1 MAKVTFDD
9 ELDATMREL
18 EADKNSMFMNLK
30 HYHRDENLEIKMLR
44 REQIYPN
51 PINEPYMQD
60 VTEEQIRFLYDN
72 IKQNGL
78 MHNLVV
84 LDDLK
89 GRYRLISGEKRW
101 TAIQKMSKEE
111 YEDKFPNGI
120 ACKVIRPDIEFTND
134 DEWRILLE
142 CNVLVASAKPDKKQM
157 QDLIA
162 LYDRMG
168 SGKDE
173 IVNYLKYQI
182 GLSKLTIERTY
193 GVATAIPELRELE
206 EKGIVNTTA
215 MRVLC
220 QGDKKN
226 GLEEIQRECCRMI
239 KEEYEGQVTNEPL
252 AAEIKKACTGIVKGR
267 ETESKTCRAVRA
279 EISKKIT
286 KGLNIIINYKDK
298 DIAAMKELEKTVCI
312 KELEDAQRKIGEAIK
327 KFQTGTETKEK

>member
-60 VTEEQIRFLYDN
+60 VTDEQIRFLYDN

-120 ACKVIRPDIEFTND
+120 ACKVIRPDLQMMMSGESCLSVMCWLLQLN
-134 DEWRILLE
+134 RIKNRCRTLSPSMT
-142 CNVLVASAKPDKKQM
+142 VWVV
-157 QDLIA
+157 
-162 LYDRMG
+162 
-168 SGKDE
+168 GK
-173 IVNYLKYQI
+173 
-182 GLSKLTIERTY
+182 
-193 GVATAIPELRELE
+193 
-206 EKGIVNTTA
+206 
-215 MRVLC
+215 
-220 QGDKKN
+220 
-226 GLEEIQRECCRMI
+226 
-239 KEEYEGQVTNEPL
+239 
-252 AAEIKKACTGIVKGR
+252 
-267 ETESKTCRAVRA
+267 
-279 EISKKIT
+279 T
-286 KGLNIIINYKDK
+286 K
-298 DIAAMKELEKTVCI
+298 
-312 KELEDAQRKIGEAIK
+312 
-327 KFQTGTETKEK
+327 